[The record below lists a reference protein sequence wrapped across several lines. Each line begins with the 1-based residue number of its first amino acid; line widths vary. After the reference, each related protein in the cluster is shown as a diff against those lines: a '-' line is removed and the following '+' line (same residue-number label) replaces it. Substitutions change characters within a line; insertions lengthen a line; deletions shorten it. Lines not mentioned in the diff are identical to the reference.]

1 MFRGLAA
8 TLNFLSLD
16 SPDLQFPIKQCSRD
30 MGTPKRGSFKGLKR
44 MARYLVGRKR
54 VTWNFAWQDEQKYAQ
69 VFSDSDWGGTCKDR
83 RSTSGGTW
91 SLGGHC
97 IKTWSATQGA
107 YALSSAEAELY
118 AMVEA
123 ATRAKG
129 LVSLARELG
138 FKDLSNVIQLG
149 TDSSAAKSFVNRRG
163 LGKMRHLEIRD
174 LWLQKEV
181 ADGKLEVSKIAG
193 SKNPADLMTKILT
206 KAEVVSRLSW
216 LNLDFHS

>member
-1 MFRGLAA
+1 
-8 TLNFLSLD
+8 
-16 SPDLQFPIKQCSRD
+16 
-30 MGTPKRGSFKGLKR
+30 

-54 VTWNFAWQDEQKYAQ
+54 VVWNFEWQDEQKFAR
-69 VFSDSDWGGTCKDR
+69 VFSDSDWGGTSKDR
-83 RSTSGGTW
+83 RSASGGTW

-118 AMVEA
+118 GMVEA
-123 ATRAKG
+123 VTRAKG
-129 LVSLARELG
+129 LRNLAWELG
-138 FKDLSNVIQLG
+138 FKDLSNVVQLG

-193 SKNPADLMTKILT
+193 DKNPADLMTKILGT
-206 KAEVVSRLSW
+206 SEVAARLSW
-216 LNLDFHS
+216 LNLDFVA